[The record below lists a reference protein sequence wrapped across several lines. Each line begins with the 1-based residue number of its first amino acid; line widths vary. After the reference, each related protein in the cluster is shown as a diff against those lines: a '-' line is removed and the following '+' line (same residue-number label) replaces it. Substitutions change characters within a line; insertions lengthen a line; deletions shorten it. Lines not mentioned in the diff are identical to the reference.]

1 MAHNY
6 IIMNLSEQQITVRK
20 YKKAK
25 SLIISCFF
33 LCWYMNRRI
42 PKTVVTWQKLMNTV
56 NEVCE
61 NNTLLIWKSN
71 WKPLFTTL
79 FIQWSIALLFYLCL
93 WTASAFSGSMY
104 FLRTSLTTVSSETL
118 WYIKLKRWLINL

>member
-33 LCWYMNRRI
+33 LCWYMNRQI
-42 PKTVVTWQKLMNTV
+42 ANTVVT
-56 NEVCE
+56 
-61 NNTLLIWKSN
+61 
-71 WKPLFTTL
+71 
-79 FIQWSIALLFYLCL
+79 
-93 WTASAFSGSMY
+93 
-104 FLRTSLTTVSSETL
+104 
-118 WYIKLKRWLINL
+118 

>member
-25 SLIISCFF
+25 SFIISCFF
-33 LCWYMNRRI
+33 LCWYMNRQI
-42 PKTVVTWQKLMNTV
+42 ANTVVTWQKLMNTV

-79 FIQWSIALLFYLCL
+79 FIQWSIPLLFYLCL

-118 WYIKLKRWLINL
+118 WYIKLKRWIINL

>member
-6 IIMNLSEQQITVRK
+6 NESFRTEQITVHK
-20 YKKAK
+20 YKKVK

-42 PKTVVTWQKLMNTV
+42 ANTVVTWQKLMNTV

-79 FIQWSIALLFYLCL
+79 FIQWSISLLFYLCL

-118 WYIKLKRWLINL
+118 WYIKLKRWIINL

>member
-25 SLIISCFF
+25 SLIISWFF
-33 LCWYMNRRI
+33 LCWYMNRQI
-42 PKTVVTWQKLMNTV
+42 ANTVVTWQKLMNTV

-79 FIQWSIALLFYLCL
+79 FIQWSISLLFYLCL